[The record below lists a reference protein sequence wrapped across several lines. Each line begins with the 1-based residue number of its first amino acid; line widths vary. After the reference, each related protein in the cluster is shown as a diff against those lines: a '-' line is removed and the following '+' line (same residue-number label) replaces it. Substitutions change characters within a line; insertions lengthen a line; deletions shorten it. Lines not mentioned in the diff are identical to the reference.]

1 MILKSEFFM
10 TNLFEGLNIT
20 RLQEMAGIPTGAD
33 AALNL
38 ARNNTKILIAKGL
51 EALDRLRRN
60 NAALNQRY
68 TEFAQLAKD
77 VKLRLNMKEIN
88 SVTPDNRNID
98 VNTLYDVK
106 NLLGKMSSIL
116 NDTKATN
123 NDVVAAYK
131 RASGAVEELISLGG
145 IGKAPKTAAPAK
157 AGSNTPIAPSR
168 PAPGNAEKQEY
179 DKYYNEFF
187 NAGLKVYN
195 LVKSLVIAKFGGNE
209 KAAEVKVKSLKD
221 QRLKLQQLIAEKDN
235 LMKGGTNKT
244 DYYLTNMQKNAEQVN
259 SFFSEMAAHYAR
271 IIDVNKVTELMN
283 TLKEEYDTFMSLTSG
298 TTGGY
303 DE

>member
-1 MILKSEFFM
+1 M

-20 RLQEMAGIPTGAD
+20 RLQEIAGIKTINEDEAFSASRSTPVKLKPD
-33 AALNL
+33 QLVVL
-38 ARNNTKILIAKGL
+38 ARNNINILTAKGSESL
-51 EALDRLRRN
+51 SKLSKN
-60 NAALNQRY
+60 NASLNAKY
-68 TEFAQLAKD
+68 AEF
-77 VKLRLNMKEIN
+77 VKIADTIKTYLNN
-88 SVTPDNRNID
+88 NLD
-98 VNTLYDVK
+98 VNTLNDVK
-106 NLLGKMSSIL
+106 NLLGKMSTLL
-116 NDTKATN
+116 NDTRSSN
-123 NDVVAAYK
+123 SDVVAAYK
-131 RASGAVEELISLGG
+131 RASGAIEELIKSGG
-145 IGKAPKTAAPAK
+145 ISKATKSATP
-157 AGSNTPIAPSR
+157 NTPIAPSR

-195 LVKSLVIAKFGGNE
+195 LVKSLVVAKFGGNE

-283 TLKEEYDTFMSLTSG
+283 ILKEEYDTFMSLTSG

>member
-1 MILKSEFFM
+1 MA
-10 TNLFEGLNIT
+10 NLFEGLNIT
-20 RLQEMAGIPTGAD
+20 RMQEMAGIPTGAD

-38 ARNNTKILIAKGL
+38 ARNNTKVLITKGL

-60 NAALNQRY
+60 NAALNAKY
-68 TEFAQLAKD
+68 SEFIQVAKE
-77 VKLRLNMKEIN
+77 VKVRLNMKEIN
-88 SVTPDNRNID
+88 SITPDNRNID
-98 VNTLYDVK
+98 VNALYDAK
-106 NLLGKMSSIL
+106 DLLSKMYTLLSDTRAGN
-116 NDTKATN
+116 NDTVT
-123 NDVVAAYK
+123 AYK
-131 RASGAVEELISLGG
+131 RAAGAVEELISLGG
-145 IGKAPKTAAPAK
+145 SGKAPRSGAASKP
-157 AGSNTPIAPSR
+157 SVPITPSG

-195 LVKSLVIAKFGGNE
+195 LVKSLVVAKFGGND
-209 KAAEVKVKSLKD
+209 KAAEAKVKSLKD
-221 QRLKLQQLIAEKDN
+221 QRLRLQQLVAERDN

-271 IIDVNKVTELMN
+271 IIDVNKVTELMDR
-283 TLKEEYDTFMSLTSG
+283 LKEEYDTFMSLTSG